1 MFGWMTVQSSE
12 LFGVLLDDCVQ
23 SSVPRVQ
30 SCLMFGWMTVCRV
43 QSRGFTAVPGAQHGA
58 TRG

>member
-1 MFGWMTVQSSE
+1 MCAEFSPKSSE

-30 SCLMFGWMTVCRV
+30 SCLMFCWMTVCRV
-43 QSRGFTAVPGAQHGA
+43 QFQEFRAV
-58 TRG
+58 